1 MAMSAQRDLVW
12 LGAEL
17 KPTIRYDATAGA
29 GIANRRR
36 VGRVRHM
43 HAFALR
49 IRRHV
54 QEGRV
59 TLYTVDRAG
68 KVADLETKHVD
79 GKRKLRL
86 RGDMGIV
93 KMTGRS
99 ELSLRVSGE
108 RRWLELLRGL
118 PTRFRTC

>member
-1 MAMSAQRDLVW
+1 MVMSAQAMVRDLV
-12 LGAEL
+12 GCRAE
-17 KPTIRYDATAGA
+17 TNNQVRCNSRA

-36 VGRVRHM
+36 VGRVMHL
-43 HAFALR
+43 HAFELW

-59 TLYTVDRAG
+59 TLYTVGRAG

-93 KMTGRS
+93 KRTGRS
-99 ELSLRVSGE
+99 ELSLRVSRE
-108 RRWLELLRGL
+108 
-118 PTRFRTC
+118 TMA